1 MLFSCVILYLLIVLF
16 LFKFYQFYF
25 IFCLL
30 FLMCLNIVGC
40 VFLEPFSTMNT
51 LFIYADRIGVIL
63 VLLSYLIFLMV
74 YLFYYRTK
82 NLIIFFILSF
92 MLVSLGMCFFS
103 CNLLCL
109 YVFFEFCLLPLFL
122 IIVLRGS
129 RVERFDAC
137 VYMLIYTFVSSF
149 LFLLFMCFINNYLVF
164 YIEVI
169 ILNFKV
175 EWGLAWILIFFIFFV
190 KLPVYSLHRWLR
202 KAHVEAPVGGSMIL
216 AGVLLKLGGF
226 GLYRILFYINN
237 RDLYCFINFFI
248 LFSLIGA
255 VFSCTICIRQVDIKL
270 LIAYSSVRHI
280 GLLLAGILSNRK
292 IGFSGAVAIMVAH
305 GFCSRALFYV
315 ANVYY
320 IRVGT
325 RRILMI
331 KGLVQYFPVLCVF
344 WLGFCLCNMG
354 TPPSFNFVS
363 EIILL
368 LVIFKKRL
376 FLMFICLFY
385 LFLVVYYNLVL
396 FLRIGHGHFIRNN
409 FIKIE
414 TVNEIIV
421 VFFHIVLMFTFLFK
435 SDLYFL

>member
-30 FLMCLNIVGC
+30 FLLCLNIVGS
-40 VFLEPFSTMNT
+40 VFLEPFSSMNT

-385 LFLVVYYNLVL
+385 LSLVVYYNLVL